1 MKYSVMNWI
10 YGDEP
15 LEKTL
20 ERLSRL
26 GYDGISLKGEPDQYD
41 PEATKQL
48 VRRYG
53 LEVASIDGIYPWP
66 TDERDLSNP
75 EERVRKRAVEYVN
88 RCTDLAVA
96 VGAPLVVVV
105 PSPVGKTKS
114 LATKQ
119 KEWEW
124 AVESVKRVAE
134 YALQK
139 GIEVAVEPINRYET
153 HLLNNCEQALEFVK
167 EVAVENTK
175 IMLDCFHMNIEEADP
190 AAAVRRAG
198 RMLIHMHVADSNRQS
213 VGRGHTDF
221 KAIMRSLKEIG
232 YERYLAMEPLPPLAD
247 PYDALTKQVCPELF
261 DVYAKE
267 CIDNLKAIERV
278 L

>member
-1 MKYSVMNWI
+1 
-10 YGDEP
+10 
-15 LEKTL
+15 
-20 ERLSRL
+20 L

-88 RCTDLAVA
+88 RCTDLASKM
-96 VGAPLVVVV
+96 GAPLVVVV
-105 PSPVGKTKS
+105 PSPVGKTKT
-114 LATKQ
+114 LATKR

-124 AVESVKRVAE
+124 AVESVRKVAE

-153 HLLNNCEQALEFVK
+153 HLINNCEQALEFVK

-175 IMLDCFHMNIEEADP
+175 IMLYCFHMNIEEADP
-190 AAAVRRAG
+190 AAAIRRAG
-198 RMLIHMHVADSNRQS
+198 RMLIHVHVADSNRQS

-261 DVYAKE
+261 DVYARE
-267 CIDNLKAIERV
+267 CIENLKAIERV

>member
-10 YGDEP
+10 YGTEP
-15 LEKTL
+15 LEKTVK
-20 ERLSRL
+20 RLSRL
-26 GYDGISLKGEPDQYD
+26 GYDGISLKGEPDQYNSKRVRD
-41 PEATKQL
+41 L
-48 VRRYG
+48 VKRYK
-53 LEVASIDGIYPWP
+53 LEVASVDGIYPWP
-66 TDERDLSNP
+66 TEERDLSNP
-75 EERVRKRAVEYVN
+75 DERARERAVKYVN
-88 RCTDLAVA
+88 RCTDLAAA

-114 LATKQ
+114 LATRQ

-124 AVESVKRVAE
+124 AVESVRRVAE
-134 YALQK
+134 YALPK

-153 HLLNNCEQALEFVK
+153 HLLNNAEQALEFVK

-247 PYDALTKQVCPELF
+247 PYDALTKEVCPELF

>member
-10 YGDEP
+10 YGTEP
-15 LEKTL
+15 LEKTVK
-20 ERLSRL
+20 RLSRL
-26 GYDGISLKGEPDQYD
+26 GYDGISLKGEPDQYNSKRVRD
-41 PEATKQL
+41 L
-48 VRRYG
+48 VKRYK
-53 LEVASIDGIYPWP
+53 LEVASVDGIYPWP
-66 TDERDLSNP
+66 TKERDLSNP
-75 EERVRKRAVEYVN
+75 DERARERAVKYVN
-88 RCTDLAVA
+88 RCTDLAAA

-114 LATKQ
+114 LATRQ

-124 AVESVKRVAE
+124 AVESVRRVAE

-153 HLLNNCEQALEFVK
+153 HLLNNAEQALEFVK

-247 PYDALTKQVCPELF
+247 PYDALTKEVCPELF